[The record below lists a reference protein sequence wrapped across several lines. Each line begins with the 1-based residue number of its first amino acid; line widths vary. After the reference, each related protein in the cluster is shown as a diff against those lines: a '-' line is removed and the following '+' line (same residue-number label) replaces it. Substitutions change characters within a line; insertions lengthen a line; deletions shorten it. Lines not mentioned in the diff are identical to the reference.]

1 MIVIANG
8 LLYATAAAPTT
19 WSGTLNISG
28 DGQLIF
34 ASGEIGTIASGAQIN
49 LSGPQAW
56 VADTGSVTGNT
67 ALSGLT
73 GNMGQLQLANG
84 ATLTT
89 SAGLDNSGNIYVD
102 GPYGDSGGGSL
113 TINGT
118 LTNSAQI
125 EIGNNGGAVGTITAQ
140 GLDNT
145 GTIGI
150 AGNGNVSPD
159 VMNIT
164 EGAAPTTWSGTLN
177 ISGDGQLIFAS
188 GEIGTIASGAQINL
202 SGPQAWVADTGSVTG
217 NTALSGLTGN
227 MGQLQLANGATLT
240 TSAGLDNSG
249 NIYVDG
255 PYGDSGGGSLTI
267 NGTLTN
273 SAQIEIGNNGGAVGT
288 ITAQGLDNTGTIGI
302 AGNGNVSPDV
312 MNITEG
318 AAPTTWSGTLNISG
332 DRAIDFCQ
340 WRDWH
345 DRERSTD
352 QSVRT
357 TGFDSVQ
364 DR

>member
-1 MIVIANG
+1 M
-8 LLYATAAAPTT
+8 
-19 WSGTLNISG
+19 
-28 DGQLIF
+28 
-34 ASGEIGTIASGAQIN
+34 
-49 LSGPQAW
+49 
-56 VADTGSVTGNT
+56 TGNT

-202 SGPQAWVADTGSVTG
+202 
-217 NTALSGLTGN
+217 
-227 MGQLQLANGATLT
+227 
-240 TSAGLDNSG
+240 
-249 NIYVDG
+249 
-255 PYGDSGGGSLTI
+255 
-267 NGTLTN
+267 
-273 SAQIEIGNNGGAVGT
+273 
-288 ITAQGLDNTGTIGI
+288 
-302 AGNGNVSPDV
+302 
-312 MNITEG
+312 
-318 AAPTTWSGTLNISG
+318 
-332 DRAIDFCQ
+332 F
-340 WRDWH
+340 
-345 DRERSTD
+345 
-352 QSVRT
+352 RT
-357 TGFDSVQ
+357 TGLGCGYGVG
-364 DR
+364 DRQYGAERADRQYGAIAAGERGDADDQRRPRQQRQHLC